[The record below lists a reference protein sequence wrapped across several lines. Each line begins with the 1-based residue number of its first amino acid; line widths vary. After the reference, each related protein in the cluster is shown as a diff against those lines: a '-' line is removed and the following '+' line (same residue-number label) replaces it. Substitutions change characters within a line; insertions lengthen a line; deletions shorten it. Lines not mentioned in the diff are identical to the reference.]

1 MEQKVLT
8 TAKRFI
14 TNVRNR
20 KYDNDFTAFELNQYL
35 QSKGIS
41 VTPTEMSKMIRSF
54 NTNGLIIKL
63 VFTRPDNR
71 YRQRTVWQPRF

>member
-20 KYDNDFTAFELNQYL
+20 KYDNDFTSFELNQYL

-54 NTNGLIIKL
+54 SKDGLILKSL
-63 VFTRPDNR
+63 STRADNK
-71 YRQRTVWQPRF
+71 YRQRTVWQTYH

>member
-20 KYDNDFTAFELNQYL
+20 KYDNDFTSFELNQYL
-35 QSKGIS
+35 QSKGIY
-41 VTPTEMSKMIRSF
+41 VTSTEMSKMIRSL
-54 NTNGLIIKL
+54 NKDGYILKSYS
-63 VFTRPDNR
+63 TRADNKS
-71 YRQRTVWQPRF
+71 RQRVVWQTYH

>member
-20 KYDNDFTAFELNQYL
+20 KYDNDFTSFELNQYL

-54 NTNGLIIKL
+54 NTNGLIVKS

-71 YRQRTVWQPRF
+71 YRRRVVWQPRF

>member
-20 KYDNDFTAFELNQYL
+20 KYDNDFTSFELNHYL
-35 QSKGIS
+35 QSKGIF
-41 VTPTEMSKMIRSF
+41 VTSTEMSKMIRSL
-54 NTNGLIIKL
+54 NKDGYILKSSS
-63 VFTRPDNR
+63 TRADNKS
-71 YRQRTVWQPRF
+71 RQRVVWQTYH